1 MKLSKKAQLSL
12 PARTMTARTMM
23 LAGEKTAQAAKEAL
37 AELRQKVTELKAVV
51 LKTKVAGQMHKLAL
65 IEKHLPTT
73 TKLPVYS
80 ETVEVAQ
87 ILKEMLDDL
96 DMRLKIIDS
105 SDEEMKKLVDDTWE
119 KVVEWEKQLVALGK
133 EADEAER
140 RTLAQKSQREQLN
153 GDKVVAQKNY
163 DETEAEMKC
172 ANSVD

>member
-12 PARTMTARTMM
+12 PARTMM

-37 AELRQKVTELKAVV
+37 DELRQKVAELKAVV
-51 LKTKVAGQMHKLAL
+51 LKTKVVGQMHKLAL